1 MKFLKVYTIM
11 KFIILLSLV
20 LFFSAC
26 NLTESKED
34 IAAQKLAQKKAFEE
48 KVANT
53 KEVQLK
59 KIDAQ
64 KEQELAKINSQTTL
78 ATLEKEQLLEKIKLE
93 AQAEKEKML
102 LAQAKEKELFEAKLR
117 DLERQDA
124 MEIKRYLLLI
134 LFFLLIIVAYFV
146 YLYFKRRH
154 DDKLRAYQ
162 DNLDKYF
169 HQQENMTK
177 MRIAEKIIDTV
188 ASGKLEKEQESAL
201 IKALSGNI
209 SPENEPKLISDDT
222 AEDIQIIN
230 KDK

>member
-1 MKFLKVYTIM
+1 MKLFSITLLIT
-11 KFIILLSLV
+11 FLLSG
-20 LFFSAC
+20 C
-26 NLTESKED
+26 NFGETKEE
-34 IAAQKLAQKKAFEE
+34 IAAKKLQEQQAFEE
-48 KVANT
+48 KIANS

-59 KIDAQ
+59 KIDAL
-64 KEQELAKINSQTTL
+64 KEQELAKIESQTTL
-78 ATLEKEQLLEKIKLE
+78 AKLEKEQLLEKIKLE
-93 AQAEKEKML
+93 AQAEKEKLL
-102 LAQAKEKELFEAKLR
+102 LAQAKERELFEAKLR
-117 DLERQDA
+117 DLERQDS

-134 LFFLLIIVAYFV
+134 LFVILVIATYFI

-188 ASGKLEKEQESAL
+188 ASGKLDKSQESEL

-209 SPENEPKLISDDT
+209 NPSNEVKLLKDDT
-222 AEDIQIIN
+222 QDAEIIQE
-230 KDK
+230 K

>member
-1 MKFLKVYTIM
+1 M
-11 KFIILLSLV
+11 KFIILL
-20 LFFSAC
+20 LFTLLFSAC

-34 IAAQKLAQKKAFEE
+34 IAAKKLEQKKAFEE
-48 KVANT
+48 KIADT

-78 ATLEKEQLLEKIKLE
+78 ATLEKKQLLEKIKLE
-93 AQAEKEKML
+93 AAAEKALLQEKL
-102 LAQAKEKELFEAKLR
+102 K

-134 LFFLLIIVAYFV
+134 LFLLLILCSYFI

-188 ASGKLEKEQESAL
+188 ASGKLEKEQEKEL

-209 SPENEPKLISDDT
+209 APSEEPKLLSDESTQD
-222 AEDIQIIN
+222 AQIIN
-230 KDK
+230 EEK

>member
-1 MKFLKVYTIM
+1 MKFTI
-11 KFIILLSLV
+11 FLFLL

-26 NLTESKED
+26 NFTESKEEL
-34 IAAQKLAQKKAFEE
+34 AAKQLAQKKAFEE
-48 KVANT
+48 KVADT
-53 KEVQLK
+53 KEIQLK
-59 KIDAQ
+59 QIDAQ
-64 KEQELAKINSQTTL
+64 KEQELAKINAQTTL
-78 ATLEKEQLLEKIKLE
+78 AKMEKAQLLEKIKLE
-93 AQAEKEKML
+93 AAAQKEKML
-102 LAQAKEKELFEAKLR
+102 LAQAKEKEAFEAKLR

-124 MEIKRYLLLI
+124 MELKRYLLLI
-134 LFFLLIIVAYFV
+134 LFFVLLIATYFI

-188 ASGKLEKEQESAL
+188 ASGKLGKEQESEL

-209 SPENEPKLISDDT
+209 SPADEPKLLSDETTQD
-222 AEDIQIIN
+222 AQIIDQ
-230 KDK
+230 DK